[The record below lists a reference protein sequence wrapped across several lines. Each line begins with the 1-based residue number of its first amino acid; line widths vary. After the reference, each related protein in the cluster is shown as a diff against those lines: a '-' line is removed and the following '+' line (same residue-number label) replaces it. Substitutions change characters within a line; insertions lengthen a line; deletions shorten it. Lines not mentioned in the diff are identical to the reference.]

1 MAHPERWHLLR
12 SPSGHEITGSEATWR
27 GSRGR
32 RRGPRPDVVHV
43 FAARIVV
50 GGRGRRP
57 GGVRDEPVAEA
68 AGREGRRS
76 RPGVGPDAAGRRPL
90 GRAAQP
96 AGPPVTVDIRRGR
109 LGGAPDRLLG
119 GAGQSARGARLDVE
133 VASAG
138 DGRTAIRLDAWVA
151 WGQPR
156 PASSLIPPTAR
167 TVTIANLGG
176 GSPPAPVTITDPV
189 AVRKLTALIDGLS
202 LSTTAVGTP
211 CPAPAGP
218 YLSLTFRARPG
229 GPVLAHAQ
237 TGEGCY
243 TVALTL
249 RGEQQPEMANEPTLD
264 GQILRLAVLPREPS

>member
-1 MAHPERWHLLR
+1 MPPGGDRLAAPLSLPAPQ
-12 SPSGHEITGSEATWR
+12 SPSIYVVAAWEAHLTAYLEAPGSPRAVLAWEVAHVPRAYTALCGSPGPLPWSCGFEIPS
-27 GSRGR
+27 
-32 RRGPRPDVVHV
+32 
-43 FAARIVV
+43 
-50 GGRGRRP
+50 
-57 GGVRDEPVAEA
+57 
-68 AGREGRRS
+68 
-76 RPGVGPDAAGRRPL
+76 PGVPL
-90 GRAAQP
+90 GIPSQ
-96 AGPPVTVDIRRGR
+96 GVLIGR
-109 LGGAPDRLLG
+109 I
-119 GAGQSARGARLDVE
+119 LDVE

-138 DGRTAIRLDAWVA
+138 DGRTGIRLDAWVA

-167 TVTIANLGG
+167 TVTIANLDG

-249 RGEQQPEMANEPTLD
+249 RGEQQPALANEPTLD
-264 GQILRLAVLPREPS
+264 PQILKLAALPPKPS